1 MTDLEVLKQVIDTLE
16 NIEVPAKYVEKIG
29 IPISNSVNLL
39 KALDRAVK
47 ETIKRKEEESAQQP
61 SEDFTN
67 AEAVPVMEEPEEP
80 SEPDEPE
87 EN

>member
-29 IPISNSVNLL
+29 IPISNSANLL
-39 KALDRAVK
+39 KALDKAVK
-47 ETIKRKEEESAQQP
+47 ETIKRKEEAAEQP
-61 SEDFTN
+61 AENFTN
-67 AEAVPVMEEPEEP
+67 AEAIPVMEESEE
-80 SEPDEPE
+80 SLGPDELE